1 MIELVAYFVI
11 VGALVLI
18 GAARIVDQ
26 HDRRS
31 HSGGMRLL

>member
-1 MIELVAYFVI
+1 MAELLAYFVI
-11 VGALVLI
+11 FGALVLI
-18 GAARIVDQ
+18 GAARVVDQ